1 MFKKT
6 ENEIIKNWNSD
17 SSEKR
22 SVMVSIACVAYNHE
36 YCIAQAL
43 DGFLMQETNFPFEI
57 IIHDDVSTDKTVEII
72 KAYEK
77 KFPNIIKPIYQ
88 SENQFSQGI
97 NPMSFIFP
105 KVQGK
110 YMAFCD
116 GDDYWTDSQK
126 LQIQVESMEK
136 HPNIDMCFHPT
147 YELIAG
153 KKGGVLAQHSQENK
167 IFTPEEIILG
177 GGEFCPTVSLLFRG
191 SLISEFPEWFTKM
204 IPGDYPMQ
212 IMGSARGGAL
222 YINRCMS
229 IYRIGESSA
238 WSSLSMANSQKQKEH
253 LLAFHKMLTKMN
265 DYFDNRFEKEI
276 DKLIYESSLAF
287 IKRRAIDIAVRDE
300 IFHKYRE
307 IFSQKQKILW
317 YLLYRNKDLHDGLA
331 KIKNM
336 EFIK

>member
-6 ENEIIKNWNSD
+6 EDEIIKNWNSN
-17 SSEKR
+17 STEEH
-22 SVMVSIACVAYNHE
+22 SVMVSIACVAFNHE

-57 IIHDDVSTDKTVEII
+57 IIHDDVSTDSTVEII

-97 NPMSFIFP
+97 NPMFFIFS
-105 KVQGK
+105 KIQGK
-110 YMAFCD
+110 YMALCD
-116 GDDYWTDSQK
+116 GDDYWTDSKK

-136 HPNIDMCFHPT
+136 HPNIDVCFHPT
-147 YELIAG
+147 YKLIASKQRG
-153 KKGGVLAQHSQENK
+153 ILAKYSEENK
-167 IFTPEEIILG
+167 IFTAEEILLG
-177 GGEFCPTVSLLFRG
+177 GGEFCPTASLLLRG
-191 SLISEFPEWFTKM
+191 SLIAEFPEWFSKM

-222 YINRCMS
+222 YLSKCMS
-229 IYRIGESSA
+229 AYRVGESSA
-238 WSSLSMANSQKQKEH
+238 WSSLSIANSEKQKEH
-253 LLAFHKMLTKMN
+253 LLSFHKMLTKMN
-265 DYFDNRFEKEI
+265 NYFNNRFKKEI

-300 IFHKYRE
+300 IFNKYRE
-307 IFSQKQKILW
+307 IFSKKQKILW

-331 KIKNM
+331 KIKKM